1 MRTEFEKLPEINRY
15 IRMYCVFNS
24 KTGNYEAKSKHNHL
38 HELRAEYVNGA
49 RMAYQEQQ
57 KRIDAVLNII
67 AQSELHCDRSV
78 FGLQDEI
85 KELLK

>member
-1 MRTEFEKLPEINRY
+1 MNTEMRSGFEKLPEIDRY

-49 RMAYQEQQ
+49 WMAYQEQQ
-57 KRIDAVLNII
+57 KRIDKAIEYLN
-67 AQSELHCDRSV
+67 SV
-78 FGLQDEI
+78 EGLVWYEQMR
-85 KELLK
+85 ELLK